1 MREDYRAQY
10 GPYFTCSDPME
21 QAPSSCCYVYFVFGC
36 AAAVDVFLAVA
47 ELVAAAAIGDFFVS
61 VLVAIPGVIVAIV
74 VQVQLIPA
82 DKCHSLDSHLNI
94 LEWMMRHYSQLIRK
108 T

>member
-1 MREDYRAQY
+1 MHNMVHILPAQIQWNRHH
-10 GPYFTCSDPME
+10 
-21 QAPSSCCYVYFVFGC
+21 QAAVMYILYFGC
-36 AAAVDVFLAVA
+36 AAAVDVFLAVV

-61 VLVAIPGVIVAIV
+61 VLVAIPGVTVAIV
-74 VQVQLIPA
+74 VQVQLIPP